1 MNIDSLFEGFESPT
15 ELDFKVNFK
24 KFLIDGKLEPKTAA
38 LVAISCAET
47 VGCSPLLKFSEAYAK
62 ENGATDADITEA
74 SDVAAVMGI
83 ANNYYRFRHFV
94 SKDAYQKPAGF
105 RMSLMGKPVTGKLN
119 LELMALAVSIINGCE
134 NCVQGHEKSVLEH
147 GGTEEMVHDT
157 ARLAS
162 TINGLNVLFRRKL
175 R

>member
-1 MNIDSLFEGFESPT
+1 MTLDQLFEGFESPT

-24 KFLIDGKLEPKTAA
+24 KFLIDSKLEPKTAG
-38 LVAISCAET
+38 LVALSCAET
-47 VGCSPLLKFSEAYAK
+47 LDCDRLIRFSQAFASEHGAHEADLL
-62 ENGATDADITEA
+62 EA

-94 SKDAYQKPAGF
+94 SKEAYQKPAGF

-162 TINGLNVLFRRKL
+162 TINGLAVLFRRKL